1 MLKPVRR
8 AMILAAGRG
17 ERMRPLTDTCPKPM
31 LAIAGKPLI
40 FYHLEKLAAAGIEE
54 VVINHAWL
62 GEVMR
67 EAIKGGAQ
75 FGLKVHWSAEPA
87 GGLETAGGIIR
98 ALPLLGDTPFL
109 VVNGDVWSDFDYAEL
124 KALPGGD
131 LGHLVLVNNPVHH
144 QAGDFTLQG
153 DRVGLPAS
161 SVQGRANTFTFA
173 GISLL
178 SPALFAGLD
187 DSFRKLKPLFMRAI
201 ASQQL
206 SARVHHQHWCDV
218 GTPQRYAELNA
229 LLSQQTSI
237 NLE

>member
-1 MLKPVRR
+1 MDKPVRR

-17 ERMRPLTDTCPKPM
+17 TRMRPLTDTCPKPM
-31 LAIAGKPLI
+31 LTLAGKPLI
-40 FYHLEKLAAAGIEE
+40 FYHLEKLAGAGVEE

-67 EAIKGGAQ
+67 EAIGDGAR
-75 FGLKVHWSAEPA
+75 FGVKVHWSAEPA
-87 GGLETAGGIIR
+87 GGLETAGGVIR
-98 ALPLLGDTPFL
+98 ALPLLGDAPFL

-124 KALPGGD
+124 STLPPGD
-131 LGHLVLVNNPVHH
+131 LGHLVLVSNPAHH

-161 SVQGRANTFTFA
+161 PEQDAAETFTFA

-178 SPALFAGLD
+178 SPALFSGLD
-187 DSFRKLKPLFMRAI
+187 DSFRKLKPLFECAI

-206 SARVHHQHWCDV
+206 SARVHHQQWCDV
-218 GTPQRYAELNA
+218 GTPERYTELDA
-229 LLSQQTSI
+229 LLSRQTST